1 MYAFLLPVRNSIL
14 CVNEMAVN
22 FHLVSQTVVVI
33 CYDMHAK
40 QYFNVTWATYLHLT
54 NVILLTL
61 VIVLVYLI

>member
-40 QYFNVTWATYLHLT
+40 QYFNVT
-54 NVILLTL
+54 
-61 VIVLVYLI
+61 